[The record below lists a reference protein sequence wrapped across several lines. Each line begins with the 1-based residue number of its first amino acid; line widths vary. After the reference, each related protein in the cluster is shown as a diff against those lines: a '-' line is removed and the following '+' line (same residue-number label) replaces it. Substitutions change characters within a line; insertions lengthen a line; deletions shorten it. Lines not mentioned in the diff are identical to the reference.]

1 MIICNTHNKDTSTL
15 ANNTHYII
23 CYTIYNLRILFLRKN
38 SICNVFKQC
47 KNFSTVGIVCSWLQT
62 SNTSLQRSLCGHCRG
77 RQVFHRFYCDVTFT
91 AFIWIYNFHHSQ
103 IFTVTFTWAKSA
115 ECNFFL
121 SIFILKLNLQWNV
134 GFSISIY
141 PHISPFLTMK
151 FWNLTLFSEIYKSIF
166 STSTLFYVALWAKR
180 SALSLPFIPEWL
192 GIHLKCMSTHIS
204 LIRWK
209 ISSSILGLQVDFPVF
224 VADNAEK
231 ESLKIAIFCFY
242 LYLS

>member
-62 SNTSLQRSLCGHCRG
+62 SNTSLRRSLCGHCRG

-103 IFTVTFTWAKSA
+103 ILTVTFYLPGPSLLNVTSFFRFLSSNSICS
-115 ECNFFL
+115 ETLGSVFL
-121 SIFILKLNLQWNV
+121 SIHIYRHFWQW
-134 GFSISIY
+134 SS
-141 PHISPFLTMK
+141 
-151 FWNLTLFSEIYKSIF
+151 
-166 STSTLFYVALWAKR
+166 
-180 SALSLPFIPEWL
+180 
-192 GIHLKCMSTHIS
+192 GI
-204 LIRWK
+204 
-209 ISSSILGLQVDFPVF
+209 
-224 VADNAEK
+224 
-231 ESLKIAIFCFY
+231 
-242 LYLS
+242 